1 MGSMFTIHTVA
12 GPVRSPADLAGAD
25 PVLKELLFH
34 HLVER
39 GIFLA
44 ARGFVAMSLAITDA
58 TATASSTRSPIRS
71 PAIEA
76 AP

>member
-12 GPVRSPADLAGAD
+12 GPVRTPADLAGTD

-39 GIFLA
+39 GVFLA

-58 TATASSTRSPIRS
+58 DCEHFVAALATSVA
-71 PAIEA
+71 AIEA
-76 AP
+76 GV

>member
-1 MGSMFTIHTVA
+1 
-12 GPVRSPADLAGAD
+12 VRSPADLAGTD
-25 PVLKELLFH
+25 VVLKELLFH

-58 TATASSTRSPIRS
+58 NCEQFVDALTDSVA
-71 PAIEA
+71 AIEA
-76 AP
+76 GLRPQASAVPTS